1 MPAAIAVPEVSLAE
15 VLDAVSVE
23 IDRAWGEG
31 RGVELLFVDPG
42 IYTKIAAAR
51 ARECDYSG
59 EPPRLF
65 GLIVSPQAGLDPR
78 HPLVR

>member
-1 MPAAIAVPEVSLAE
+1 MTLTVAVPDVSLAE

-31 RGVELLFVDPG
+31 RGVELLFVDPVTYG
-42 IYTKIAAAR
+42 RIAAAR
-51 ARECDYSG
+51 ARECEYTG

-78 HPLVR
+78 RPFVR